1 MFPPVWSPLAAIK
14 GSIHACPPGPSTQA
28 ARSIHPLYSAAEEGG
43 SVSSLH
49 GCIIH
54 TPGAHLAYK
63 VLLIHRGRPDSEHSF
78 ATMPEAEAFIRGRTP
93 VPAPPPL

>member
-1 MFPPVWSPLAAIK
+1 MPVRPPRAPK
-14 GSIHACPPGPSTQA
+14 PPGHFTS
-28 ARSIHPLYSAAEEGG
+28 LYSAAEEGG
-43 SVSSLH
+43 SVSSLR

-54 TPGAHLAYK
+54 TPGADLAYK

-93 VPAPPPL
+93 VPAPPL

>member
-1 MFPPVWSPLAAIK
+1 MPVRPPRPPK
-14 GSIHACPPGPSTQA
+14 PPGHFTRFHSTA
-28 ARSIHPLYSAAEEGG
+28 EEASSSSAQESWGNEGG
-43 SVSSLH
+43 SVSSLR

-54 TPGAHLAYK
+54 TPGADLAYK

-93 VPAPPPL
+93 VPAPPL